1 MQLAVLYGFFGLLS
15 MLVNLVV
22 QWVSVRALVGPY
34 AVESSILSGTMAG
47 LPVKYWLDRQFIFK
61 SQDRARRTGVEFV
74 LYASTGVATTFIFWG
89 TEWFFHL
96 LYGSEAMRLFGGA
109 LGLSIGFWVKYHLD
123 KRFVFPSLKPGV

>member
-1 MQLAVLYGFFGLLS
+1 
-15 MLVNLVV
+15 
-22 QWVSVRALVGPY
+22 
-34 AVESSILSGTMAG
+34 
-47 LPVKYWLDRQFIFK
+47 VKYWLDRQFIFK

-123 KRFVFPSLKPGV
+123 KRFVFSSLKPGV